1 MEDIMVVIVGAGP
14 AGLATSACLNRLSIP
29 NIVLEREDCY
39 ASLWKKRSYDRL
51 KLHLAKQ
58 FCQLPYMDFP
68 SNAPTYVPKNGFI
81 DYLDNYV
88 SHFGI
93 TPRYLRSVESAVY
106 DSDAGKW
113 RIMVTNMTES
123 DATKSEVYISRF
135 LVVATGENSEGLIPD
150 VEGLES
156 YGGEC
161 IHSSQYG
168 NGRKYR
174 GKEVLVVGCGNSGME
189 IAYDLWNW
197 GANTSIVI
205 RNPVHV
211 LTKEMVKIAMIMLQ
225 YLPGKVVDKITVAI
239 SKLKYGKLSKYGIRR
254 PREGPFHLKAKTG
267 RSAVIDVGT
276 ISKIK
281 AGEIKVLPGMKYM
294 EDKEVVFANGETG
307 RFDAIVFA
315 TGYKSTVRNWLKGS
329 YESFDE
335 KGMPTKS
342 YPEQWRGENGIYN
355 AGFSRGGLQGI
366 SNDAQNIARDI
377 AAAAAAL
384 GFNN

>member
-135 LVVATGENSEGLIPD
+135 LVVATGENSDGLIPD

-225 YLPGKVVDKITVAI
+225 YLPVKVVDKITVAI

-294 EDKEVVFANGETG
+294 EDKEIVFANGETG

-377 AAAAAAL
+377 AAAAL
-384 GFNN
+384 GFNNN